1 MRSSPTSRP
10 SRQAISACRR
20 KARTS
25 PTTTATK
32 LKIAIYGSGGVG
44 GFFGARLANAGNEVH
59 FIARGAHL
67 AAMRKN
73 GLKVESGAGNLHVPK
88 PNLHEDP
95 AEIGPVDVVMYAVK
109 LGDVESAAHK
119 LKPLLHE
126 RTLVIPFQNGVE
138 SPEILARVIG
148 KKHVLPGVAYIAT
161 GISAPGVVTHTGTMQ
176 RLQVGAGADAFVAAA
191 KAAGINIEQ
200 AEDIDRARWEKFVF
214 LVGLSGVTTLARR
227 PVGFCR
233 ADPELRATFKAAM
246 TETWSLGRKR
256 GVRLGDDFIDDRMK
270 FVDGLHADM
279 KTSMQHDLEAGK
291 PLEAPWLCGAVVRMS
306 QESGLDAPVNRTI
319 FAALKPFLRAR

>member
-1 MRSSPTSRP
+1 M
-10 SRQAISACRR
+10 
-20 KARTS
+20 
-25 PTTTATK
+25 
-32 LKIAIYGSGGVG
+32 KIAIYGSGGVG

-73 GLKVESGAGNLHVPK
+73 GLKVESGAGNLHLPK
-88 PNLHEDP
+88 PNVHEDP

-109 LGDVESAAHK
+109 LGDVESAAQK

-138 SPEILARVIG
+138 SPEILAKVIG

-161 GISAPGVVTHTGTMQ
+161 SVSSPGVVTHTGTMQ
-176 RLQVGAGADAFVAAA
+176 ALHVGEGAAAFVAAA

-200 AEDIDRARWEKFVF
+200 VADIELTRWQKFVF
-214 LVGLSGVTTLARR
+214 LVGMSGTTTLSRQ
-227 PVGFCR
+227 PLGVIR
-233 ADPELRATFKAAM
+233 ADPELRATLQGAM
-246 TETWSLGRKR
+246 TETWRLGRKR
-256 GVRLGDDFIDDRMK
+256 GIKLADDFIADRMR
-270 FVDGLHADM
+270 FADSLHADM

-306 QESGLDAPVNRTI
+306 EASGLEAPVNRTI
-319 FAALKPFLRAR
+319 YAALKPYLSGR